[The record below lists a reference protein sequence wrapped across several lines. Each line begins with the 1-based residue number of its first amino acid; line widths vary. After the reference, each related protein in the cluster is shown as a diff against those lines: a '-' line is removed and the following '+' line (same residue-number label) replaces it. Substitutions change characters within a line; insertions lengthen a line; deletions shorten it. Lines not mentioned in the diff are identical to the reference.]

1 MSEFPVKFGG
11 YDRARVDAFI
21 ATNTAELESG
31 DPSRRAK
38 ALAAANA
45 VSFPSAPWRGY
56 DKAAVDHYLRR
67 IGKGRP
73 DDRAA
78 S

>member
-1 MSEFPVKFGG
+1 MSEFPVTFGG
-11 YDRARVDAFI
+11 YDRARVDAFV
-21 ATNTAELESG
+21 ASTTAALASG
-31 DPSRRAK
+31 DPARRAE

-45 VSFPSAPWRGY
+45 VSFPSATWRGY

-73 DDRAA
+73 DDRA
-78 S
+78 

>member
-11 YDRARVDAFI
+11 YDRAPVDAFV
-21 ATNTAELESG
+21 TKTTAALESG
-31 DPSRRAK
+31 DPAKRAE

-45 VSFPSAPWRGY
+45 VSFPTASWRGY

-73 DDRAA
+73 DDR